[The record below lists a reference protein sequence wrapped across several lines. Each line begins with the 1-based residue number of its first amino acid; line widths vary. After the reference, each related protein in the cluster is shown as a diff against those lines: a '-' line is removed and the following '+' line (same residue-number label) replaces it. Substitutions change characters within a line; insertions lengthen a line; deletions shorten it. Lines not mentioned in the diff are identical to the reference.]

1 MKYGFRILLTIGLLA
16 SAELGVWA
24 ASTDDTVERVRRVV
38 EEVKAKSF
46 PQLRNTE
53 IIIRLFDS
61 RSDYFQTRFTF
72 TSFLFGKRLKCLM
85 KVNRRLF
92 ADDVPEEGLRAI
104 VAHEL
109 GHALYYQSRNRLK
122 LLGLVRLLNKDFV
135 ARFERATDLKAI
147 SLGYG
152 DGLKTYRRWLY
163 AHIPAGKLAEKKRDY
178 FSPEEIDAIELK
190 LRAHPRLI
198 EQWLR
203 RPPRSLAEI
212 QAATVSRTS
221 FHPLWVWAG

>member
-1 MKYGFRILLTIGLLA
+1 MKYGFRILLTIALLA

-122 LLGLVRLLNKDFV
+122 LLGLVGLLNKDFA
-135 ARFERATDLKAI
+135 ARFERSTDLKAI
-147 SLGYG
+147 ALGYG
-152 DGLKTYRRWLY
+152 GGLKTYRRWLY
-163 AHIPAGKLAEKKRDY
+163 AHIPASKLAEKKRNY
-178 FSPEEIDAIELK
+178 FSPEEIGAIELK
-190 LRAHPRLI
+190 LRAQPKLLD
-198 EQWLR
+198 QWLR
-203 RPPRSLAEI
+203 RPPRLLAEI
-212 QAATVSRTS
+212 EAATVSRIS